1 MTQQTQP
8 QSRDLCPHLAAAVL
22 WMSKPSRSTR
32 RGKSKVRYARAFGAR
47 MHDFL
52 ALLCPDVRAW

>member
-22 WMSKPSRSTR
+22 WMSKPSRSPR
-32 RGKSKVRYARAFGAR
+32 RGKSKVRRPRAFGAR
-47 MHDFL
+47 MDDFL
-52 ALLCPDVRAW
+52 AL